1 MENQKA
7 KINLKQWILE
17 KNVRMIRAYAEETS
31 VNDILLELHQ
41 LDELEVVLFFRFLKT
56 DEAGY
61 LFSSLPEEMQQSI
74 VQNLTKKEITDII
87 DELYTDEIA
96 DLLEA
101 LPPDLAKTIL
111 LSVDKATRIKVNSI
125 LQFSEDEVGSIM
137 SVDLI
142 MLKDHLTNQEAL
154 QFIKTKRE
162 EAEIGQYYYVVDQK
176 NKLLGATT
184 LEEIV
189 FAPKD
194 ALISEQME
202 KVIPIYTKQLKEE
215 AAHIFAAENY
225 STLPVITQ
233 DGTLIGMLTSDDVI
247 DIITEEA
254 SEDIYKASG
263 ISTNQPHVS
272 YIKASIFSLVK
283 SRVFWLIILMIGSTL
298 SQVIIQFLSVDF
310 DDKLVSIGVSSSLM
324 IALIPVTSATSGNA
338 GSQSTST
345 LTRAVS
351 LNEINQDKMST
362 IFFKEMSVGLLLGTI
377 LAIVNYLRLCI
388 YYMATR
394 DLFGSEQTRNFILL
408 ISLVSSISLFLSI
421 TFSKMLGTSILIIG
435 LKAKK
440 DPAVMAAPLLT
451 TLIDGLA
458 TLIFFALAYAVIMPV
473 FFSGKSPHALN
484 YQTVEQLNVFLKTK
498 FAS

>member
-1 MENQKA
+1 MENQKE
-7 KINLKQWILE
+7 KINLKQLILE
-17 KNVRMIRAYAEETS
+17 KNVRMIRNYAEETS

-61 LFSSLPEEMQQSI
+61 LFSILPEEMQQSI

-189 FAPKD
+189 FAPRD

-272 YIKASIFSLVK
+272 YIKASVFSLVK
-283 SRVFWLIILMIGSTL
+283 SRVF
-298 SQVIIQFLSVDF
+298 
-310 DDKLVSIGVSSSLM
+310 
-324 IALIPVTSATSGNA
+324 
-338 GSQSTST
+338 
-345 LTRAVS
+345 
-351 LNEINQDKMST
+351 
-362 IFFKEMSVGLLLGTI
+362 
-377 LAIVNYLRLCI
+377 
-388 YYMATR
+388 
-394 DLFGSEQTRNFILL
+394 
-408 ISLVSSISLFLSI
+408 
-421 TFSKMLGTSILIIG
+421 
-435 LKAKK
+435 
-440 DPAVMAAPLLT
+440 
-451 TLIDGLA
+451 
-458 TLIFFALAYAVIMPV
+458 
-473 FFSGKSPHALN
+473 
-484 YQTVEQLNVFLKTK
+484 
-498 FAS
+498 